1 MTVITATYRV
11 VTPMFIGDAD
21 QKATSLRPP
30 SIKGALRFWWRAL
43 NWGNCRKKAGSVSEA
58 LNHLHQ
64 EEQRLFGTAAV
75 IEDKKSLG
83 QGVFLLRVSNQPKII
98 IDNSWPTN
106 NTGSGYLG
114 FGIME
119 SGQSSKKNYQPHR
132 EGIREGVDFE
142 LELYFKPG
150 TNQTDVDAITE
161 TLKIWGLFGG
171 LGSRAR
177 RGFGSVTL
185 LKLNGQD
192 TRLDQNAYRAAVKSV
207 LANAVDTNSFPPYTA
222 LSRHSRFGILSTSQ
236 DARLAHNQAGLLYKA
251 HRGQTSAL
259 RGTAKIPFGLP
270 LRLPLQGVDLESRRA
285 SPLIFHIH
293 ALRDG
298 SFAGAVLYLP
308 AEFHHESRY
317 QTADLENFYREVKRF
332 IPMES

>member
-1 MTVITATYRV
+1 MTVLTAKYRI
-11 VTPMFIGDAD
+11 VTPMFIGNAE
-21 QKATSLRPP
+21 QKADSVRPP

-43 NWGNCRKKAGSVSEA
+43 NWGHFRRQAGSVSEA
-58 LNHLHQ
+58 LNRLHR

-75 IEDKKSLG
+75 IEDNKPLG
-83 QGVFLLRVSNQPKII
+83 QGVFLLRVSNQPKIM
-98 IDNSWPTN
+98 IDTSWPIN

-119 SGQSSKKNYQPHR
+119 SGQSSKNNYRPHR

-142 LELYFKPG
+142 LELNFKPG
-150 TNQTDVDAITE
+150 TQQTDIDAITE
-161 TLKIWGLFGG
+161 TLKIWSLFGG

-207 LANAVDTNSFPPYTA
+207 LDNAVDINSFPPYTA
-222 LSRHSRFGILSTSQ
+222 LSRHSRFGILSISQ
-236 DARLAHNQAGLLYKA
+236 DARLAHDQAGLLYKS

-259 RGTAKIPFGLP
+259 RGAAKIPFG
-270 LRLPLQGVDLESRRA
+270 LPLQGVDLESRRA

-293 ALRDG
+293 ALRNG

-308 AEFHHESRY
+308 AEFHHENRY
-317 QTADLENFYREVKRF
+317 QTADLEKFYREVKRF
-332 IPMES
+332 IPMEP